1 MKEKIV
7 KGKNSALQLIP
18 LGGLGEIGK
27 NMMAVR
33 YDDDIIVVD
42 AGMAFP
48 DEELLGID
56 YVLNDITYLIEN
68 KDKVKAVV
76 LTHGHEDHI
85 GGLSYFL
92 KEINVPVFGTRLSL
106 GLAEGRLRENRV
118 SDYNLVPVQAGDEI
132 KISTSFKVEFIRG
145 CHSISD
151 TVGLAIKTPVGT
163 IIHTGDFKIDQTP
176 VDGKLI
182 DLHRYAALGDEGVLA
197 LLSDSTNA
205 ERPGYTPSEKTV
217 GAVLDKKIGEAN
229 GRIVLATFASS
240 IPRLQQTVDAA
251 FKHGRKVA
259 IQGRSMVNVFAIAQ
273 ELGYLIVPEGLLI
286 DVDDIGRLPANRAMV
301 ITTGSQGEPLAA
313 LSRMAAGDHRKID
326 IGPGDTVI
334 ISATPI
340 PGNEKLVSKT
350 INSLLKKGAQV
361 IYDKSEGIHVS
372 GHASQEEL
380 KMMLNLVRPKYF
392 IPVHG
397 EYRMLKKHAELAIA
411 TGIQEE
417 NILIGENGNIFEF
430 NERGGSIMGRVP
442 AGRVFVD
449 GLGVGDVGS
458 VVLRDRKQLSQD
470 GVLIAILAI
479 SKKTGKFVGGP
490 ELVSRGF
497 VYVRDADVMM
507 KEGKKRIES
516 ALMNGP
522 QTEGN
527 PDWGVIKT
535 KVRDIMGKFLYE
547 KTKRRPMILPIIMEV
562 D

>member
-1 MKEKIV
+1 MKDKIV
-7 KGKNSALQLIP
+7 KKKNSALQLIP

-33 YDDDIIVVD
+33 YEDDIIVVD

-132 KISTSFKVEFIRG
+132 KISNSFKVEFIRG
-145 CHSISD
+145 SHSISD

-217 GAVLDKKIGEAN
+217 GTVLDKKIGEAD

-273 ELGYLIVPEGLLI
+273 ELGYLIVPEGLLV
-286 DVDDIGRLPANRAMV
+286 DVDDIGRLPANRVMV

-350 INSLLKKGAQV
+350 INSLLKKGAHV
-361 IYDKSEGIHVS
+361 IYEKSEGIHVS

-411 TGIQEE
+411 TGIQPE

-497 VYVRDADVMM
+497 VYVRDADLMM
-507 KEGKKRIES
+507 NEGKKRIES